1 MISLTDEQLNNIF
14 DQQWYINTSN
24 AIALAMDSF
33 TRQNIL
39 FDQQV
44 LAQDI
49 IDYNVDKQLKEKVF
63 DHLIETLPKELNW
76 ENKSITEAFVEF
88 KDIID
93 SCDLCPKFKKYSVK
107 VKIANSG
114 IMKNEFLLW
123 KELVNTEYPRLNLTT
138 IPYKTDKNKYKLT
151 IHLVKD

>member
-33 TRQNIL
+33 TKQNIL

-63 DHLIETLPKELNW
+63 DHLIETLPKELNC

-88 KDIID
+88 KDIIV
-93 SCDLCPKFKKYSVK
+93 SFDL
-107 VKIANSG
+107 
-114 IMKNEFLLW
+114 
-123 KELVNTEYPRLNLTT
+123 
-138 IPYKTDKNKYKLT
+138 
-151 IHLVKD
+151 